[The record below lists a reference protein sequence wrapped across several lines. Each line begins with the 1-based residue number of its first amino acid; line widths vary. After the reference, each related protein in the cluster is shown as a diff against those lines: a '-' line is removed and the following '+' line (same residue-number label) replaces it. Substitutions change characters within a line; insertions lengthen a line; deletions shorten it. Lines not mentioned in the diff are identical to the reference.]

1 MGDPAAPEG
10 PKNRESDAATD
21 IPVAPVVS
29 IPDRRRID
37 SDVRAFLREPST
49 PWIVFDQ
56 EGRPPSQL
64 NVGEILRG
72 PRRTLLS
79 DFDFSATAAVDFAS
93 VSSARRT
100 SELSSLSV
108 ASDLRASAGAVAPAM
123 GPLPLDPDVTA
134 EGHVAERFEESVGP
148 IFGSQFGLRRRVF
161 AASAAG
167 VGLLS
172 LLVVGTIALRS
183 AAGDT
188 TALRDMRNVAVA
200 QLGAQAVAQ
209 PVSQPGAQAAGADT
223 PAQLPAID
231 LAPQPAVAPPAVV
244 AASAASPVPVP
255 VALTVVPPR
264 TDPAAKGGGG
274 KYGRLTIT
282 GDARSKDVFMDGKR
296 MLGRGQRTFSVMCG
310 MHTIAVS
317 LRSDAHEVEIPCNA
331 ELVVGK

>member
-1 MGDPAAPEG
+1 MGHPAAPEG
-10 PKNRESDAATD
+10 PKRPEKDAATD

-100 SELSSLSV
+100 PEPSSLSV

-148 IFGSQFGLRRRVF
+148 TFGPQFGLSRRVF

-167 VGLLS
+167 VALLS
-172 LLVVGTIALRS
+172 LLVGGTIALRS

-200 QLGAQAVAQ
+200 QPGSQA
-209 PVSQPGAQAAGADT
+209 GAQAAGADT

-244 AASAASPVPVP
+244 AASAASPVPAP

-282 GDARSKDVFMDGKR
+282 GDARSRDVFMDGKR

-310 MHTIAVS
+310 MHTIAVN

>member
-1 MGDPAAPEG
+1 MGHPAAPEG
-10 PKNRESDAATD
+10 PKGPEKDAATD

-79 DFDFSATAAVDFAS
+79 DYDFSATAAVDFAS
-93 VSSARRT
+93 VSSAQRI
-100 SELSSLSV
+100 SEPSSLSV
-108 ASDLRASAGAVAPAM
+108 ASDLRATAAAVAPAM

-134 EGHVAERFEESVGP
+134 EGHVADHSEESVEP
-148 IFGSQFGLRRRVF
+148 IFGSRFGLSRRVLG
-161 AASAAG
+161 ASAAA

-172 LLVVGTIALRS
+172 LLVVGTVALRS
-183 AAGDT
+183 AAADT
-188 TALRDMRNVAVA
+188 TALGDMRNVA
-200 QLGAQAVAQ
+200 G
-209 PVSQPGAQAAGADT
+209 
-223 PAQLPAID
+223 PALIPSFD
-231 LAPQPAVAPPAVV
+231 LAPQPAVAPPPVVVVPVAPPASVASVAFAVV
-244 AASAASPVPVP
+244 A
-255 VALTVVPPR
+255 PR
-264 TDPAAKGGGG
+264 TDAAKSGG

-310 MHTIAVS
+310 SHTIAVNV
-317 LRSDAHEVEIPCNA
+317 RTDAHDVEIPCNA

>member
-1 MGDPAAPEG
+1 
-10 PKNRESDAATD
+10 
-21 IPVAPVVS
+21 
-29 IPDRRRID
+29 
-37 SDVRAFLREPST
+37 
-49 PWIVFDQ
+49 
-56 EGRPPSQL
+56 
-64 NVGEILRG
+64 
-72 PRRTLLS
+72 
-79 DFDFSATAAVDFAS
+79 
-93 VSSARRT
+93 
-100 SELSSLSV
+100 
-108 ASDLRASAGAVAPAM
+108 M

-188 TALRDMRNVAVA
+188 TALRDMRNAA
-200 QLGAQAVAQ
+200 
-209 PVSQPGAQAAGADT
+209 VSQLGAQAAGADT

-244 AASAASPVPVP
+244 AASPASPVLAP

-282 GDARSKDVFMDGKR
+282 GDARSRDVFMDGKR